1 MIGQTISR
9 YRIVENLGG
18 GGMGVV
24 YKAEDTELGRFVAL
38 KFLPDDVSR
47 DPQALE
53 RFRRE
58 ARAASALS
66 HPNICT
72 IYDIGKS
79 GERSFIA
86 MEFLDGVTLKHR
98 IAERPIETDVLLSL
112 AIEIADALDAA
123 HTKGI
128 IHRDIKPANIF
139 VTERGL
145 AKILDFGLAKVTS
158 NDGRST
164 GNTQTIENDPAQIT
178 SPGTMLGTVAYMSPE
193 QVKAQ
198 PLDARTDLF
207 SYGSV
212 LYEMATGKMPFDG
225 SSSGEICG
233 SILHQQPQPPS
244 HRNSQIPPG
253 LEIIIHKALEKDREL
268 RYQHASDMRA
278 DLQRL
283 NRDTQIAP
291 TSVTSASRIQ
301 KLDEGHGQ
309 ERDEKR
315 DRKHA
320 RKTDRNLNQ
329 PPKSRKLAILQAA
342 CIVALIALGVWYLR
356 SARSTGTTSQID
368 SIAVLP
374 FTNAG
379 GDANTDYLS
388 DGITESLIDNL
399 THLPQLKVK
408 SRNAVFRYKGKDA
421 GKDLDPQK
429 VGNELGV
436 SALVTGRVVPR
447 GDHIE
452 VSAELTNVRDNTEIW
467 GQHYTGKSADMIAL
481 QQQIAGDL
489 AEKLRSQI
497 STSEK
502 QQVTKQGTQN
512 PEAYELFL
520 KGRYYANKQDA
531 PDLTSAISY
540 FDQAIAK
547 DSNYALAYLN
557 LAEAYGDLTS
567 FGGSPGEN
575 YPKSNAA
582 ARKALELDPT
592 LARGHAILGSNEM
605 ERDWDFAAGL
615 AEYKKALELDPN
627 DAVAHQWYGWDLSL
641 IGGREQEAL
650 AEANRAHQLDPQS
663 LALRDVIGLVYLRAR
678 QYDQAFAACKSVI
691 DDDHTFAPG
700 HYWLAYV
707 YWAKKMYPQ
716 VVEEWKLYGQL
727 SGDEKESKIASAL
740 EEGFHSAGWKG
751 AVSKAIDA
759 RQAQRKTGYSSP
771 YRIAELYADLG
782 DKDHAFQWLNTA
794 YQERDYFIIGL
805 RTDFLL
811 DQIRSDP
818 RFAEL
823 VKKVGLPQ

>member
-1 MIGQTISR
+1 
-9 YRIVENLGG
+9 
-18 GGMGVV
+18 MGVV
-24 YKAEDTELGRFVAL
+24 YKAEDTRLDRFVAL
-38 KFLPDDVSR
+38 KFLPDDLSR

-58 ARAASALS
+58 AKAASALN

-72 IYDIGKS
+72 IYDIGEVD
-79 GERSFIA
+79 GRAFMA
-86 MEFLDGVTLKHR
+86 MEYLEGVTLKHM
-98 IAERPIETDVLLSL
+98 IAAGPIGLDRLLPL

-123 HTKGI
+123 HSKNI
-128 IHRDIKPANIF
+128 VHRDVKPANIF
-139 VTERGL
+139 ITERGH
-145 AKILDFGLAKVTS
+145 AKVLDFGLAKVTS
-158 NDGRST
+158 NDGPST
-164 GNTQTIENDPAQIT
+164 GNTQTIENDSAHLT

-198 PLDARTDLF
+198 PLDTRTDLF

-225 SSSGEICG
+225 SSCGEICG
-233 SILHQQPQPPS
+233 SILHQVPTPPS
-244 HRNSQIPPG
+244 QLNSQITPG

-268 RYQHASDMRA
+268 RYQHASDIRA

-283 NRDTQIAP
+283 NRDTQVASNSAP
-291 TSVTSASRIQ
+291 SIQ
-301 KLDEGHGQ
+301 QLDERQDVQKH
-309 ERDEKR
+309 
-315 DRKHA
+315 DRK
-320 RKTDRNLNQ
+320 LNRRSGQ
-329 PPKSRKLAILQAA
+329 PPRSRKLAILQAA
-342 CIVALIALGVWYLR
+342 CIVALIALGLWYFR
-356 SARSTGTTSQID
+356 SPRSTQID

-374 FTNAG
+374 FTNGA

-408 SRNAVFRYKGKDA
+408 PRNTVFHYKGKDI
-421 GKDLDPQK
+421 DPQK
-429 VGNELGV
+429 AGNELGV

-467 GQHYTGKSADMIAL
+467 GQHYSGKSAEIIAL

-512 PEAYELFL
+512 PEAYELYL

-531 PDLTSAISY
+531 PDLTTAISY

-547 DSNYALAYLN
+547 DPNYALAYLN

-641 IGGREQEAL
+641 IGGRQQEAL

-678 QYDQAFAACKSVI
+678 QYDQAFAACKKVI

-716 VVEEWKLYGQL
+716 VVEEWKSYGQL

-751 AVSKAIDA
+751 ALTKAIEA
-759 RQAQRKTGYSSP
+759 RQLQRKTGYSSP

-811 DQIRSDP
+811 DPIRSDP

-823 VKKVGLPQ
+823 VKKVGLPQW

>member
-1 MIGQTISR
+1 LIGQTISR
-9 YRIVENLGG
+9 YRIVEKLGG

-58 ARAASALS
+58 ARAASALN

-86 MEFLDGVTLKHR
+86 MEYLDGVTLKHR
-98 IAERPIETDVLLSL
+98 IAEKPIETDVLLSL

-123 HTKGI
+123 HSKNI
-128 IHRDIKPANIF
+128 VHRDIKPANIF
-139 VTERGL
+139 VTERGH
-145 AKILDFGLAKVTS
+145 AKILDFGLAKVTTKDDPS
-158 NDGRST
+158 SA
-164 GNTQTIENDPAQIT
+164 NTQTLEDPAQIT

-198 PLDARTDLF
+198 PLDTRTDLF

-233 SILHQQPQPPS
+233 SILHQEPQTP
-244 HRNSQIPPG
+244 SQINPQIHPG
-253 LEIIIHKALEKDREL
+253 LEVIIHKALEKDREL
-268 RYQHASDMRA
+268 RYQHASDIRA

-283 NRDTQIAP
+283 NRDTQ
-291 TSVTSASRIQ
+291 TGRTSAMSASHIQ
-301 KLDEGHGQ
+301 KLDGRQ
-309 ERDEKR
+309 DDQKS
-315 DRKHA
+315 DRKHVKA
-320 RKTDRNLNQ
+320 HDRKLDRKLDRR
-329 PPKSRKLAILQAA
+329 PDSLPKSRKLAILQAA

-356 SARSTGTTSQID
+356 SRKTAQID

-374 FTNAG
+374 FTNAA

-408 SRNAVFRYKGKDA
+408 PRNTVFHYKGKDI
-421 GKDLDPQK
+421 DPQK
-429 VGNELGV
+429 VGNDLNV
-436 SALVTGRVVPR
+436 SAVVTGRVVPR
-447 GDHIE
+447 GDAIE

-467 GQHYTGKSADMIAL
+467 GQHYTSKSADMIAL

-531 PDLTSAISY
+531 PDLTTAISD
-540 FDQAIAK
+540 FDEAIAK
-547 DSNYALAYLN
+547 DPNYALAYLN

-592 LARGHAILGSNEM
+592 LARGHAILGSNEI

-627 DAVAHQWYGWDLSL
+627 DSVAHQWYGWDLSL

-678 QYDQAFAACKSVI
+678 KYDEAFAACKSVI

-727 SGDEKESKIASAL
+727 SGDKNESTIASAL
-740 EEGFHSAGWKG
+740 EEGFHSTGWKG

-782 DKDHAFQWLNTA
+782 DKDHAFEWLNTA
-794 YQERDYFIIGL
+794 YQERDYFIISL

-811 DQIRSDP
+811 DPIHSDP

-823 VKKVGLPQ
+823 IQKVGLPQ

>member
-1 MIGQTISR
+1 LINQTISH
-9 YRIVENLGG
+9 YRILEKLGG

-24 YKAEDTELGRFVAL
+24 YKAEDTRLDRFVAL
-38 KFLPDDVSR
+38 KFLPDDLSR

-58 ARAASALS
+58 AKAASALN

-72 IYDIGKS
+72 IYDIGEVD
-79 GERSFIA
+79 GRAFMA
-86 MEFLDGVTLKHR
+86 MEYLEGVTLKHM
-98 IAERPIETDVLLSL
+98 IAAGPIGLDRLLPL

-123 HTKGI
+123 HSKNI
-128 IHRDIKPANIF
+128 VHRDVKPANIF
-139 VTERGL
+139 ITERGH
-145 AKILDFGLAKVTS
+145 AKVLDFGLAKVTS
-158 NDGRST
+158 NDGPST
-164 GNTQTIENDPAQIT
+164 GNTQTIENDSAHLT

-198 PLDARTDLF
+198 PLDTRTDLF

-225 SSSGEICG
+225 SSCGEICG
-233 SILHQQPQPPS
+233 SILHQVPTPPS
-244 HRNSQIPPG
+244 QLNSQITPG

-268 RYQHASDMRA
+268 RYQHASDIRA

-283 NRDTQIAP
+283 NRDTQVASNSAP
-291 TSVTSASRIQ
+291 SIQ
-301 KLDEGHGQ
+301 QLDERQDVQKH
-309 ERDEKR
+309 
-315 DRKHA
+315 DRK
-320 RKTDRNLNQ
+320 LNRRSGQ
-329 PPKSRKLAILQAA
+329 PPRSRKLAILQAA
-342 CIVALIALGVWYLR
+342 CIVALIALGLWYFR
-356 SARSTGTTSQID
+356 SPRSTQID

-374 FTNAG
+374 FTNGA

-408 SRNAVFRYKGKDA
+408 PRNTVFHYKGKDI
-421 GKDLDPQK
+421 DPQK
-429 VGNELGV
+429 AGNELGV

-467 GQHYTGKSADMIAL
+467 GQHYSGKSAEIIAL

-512 PEAYELFL
+512 PEAYELYL

-531 PDLTSAISY
+531 PDLTTAISY

-547 DSNYALAYLN
+547 DPNYALAYLN

-641 IGGREQEAL
+641 IGGRQQEAL

-678 QYDQAFAACKSVI
+678 QYDQAFAACKKVI

-716 VVEEWKLYGQL
+716 VVEEWKSYGQL

-751 AVSKAIDA
+751 ALTKAIEA
-759 RQAQRKTGYSSP
+759 RQLQRKTGYSSP

-811 DQIRSDP
+811 DPIRSDP

-823 VKKVGLPQ
+823 VKKVGLPQW